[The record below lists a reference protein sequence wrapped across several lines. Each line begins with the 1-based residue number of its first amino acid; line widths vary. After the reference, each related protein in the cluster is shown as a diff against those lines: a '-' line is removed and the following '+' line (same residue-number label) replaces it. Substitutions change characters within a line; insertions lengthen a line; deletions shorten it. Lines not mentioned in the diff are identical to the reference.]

1 MGMSTGTDI
10 NEEDAEAESRKA
22 LYSPAP
28 AENKKIKPSTITPE
42 SNDIEMKWLL
52 KNVEKYKLKN

>member
-1 MGMSTGTDI
+1 MCVDPNLRVFMGMSTGTDI

-42 SNDIEMKWLL
+42 SNDIEMK
-52 KNVEKYKLKN
+52 